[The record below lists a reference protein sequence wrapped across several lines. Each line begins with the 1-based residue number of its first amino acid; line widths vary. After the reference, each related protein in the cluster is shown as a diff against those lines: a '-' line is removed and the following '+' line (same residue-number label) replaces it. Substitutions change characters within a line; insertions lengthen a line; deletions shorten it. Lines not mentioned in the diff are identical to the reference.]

1 MYPLLY
7 QPTNIESKDNMASIE
22 MARQRE
28 ALSLE
33 LRTIVSSPLSFR

>member
-7 QPTNIESKDNMASIE
+7 RPTNIEIKDDMASIE

-33 LRTIVSSPLSFR
+33 VWVIVPSL